1 MRVERKGSQKR
12 IGLVDNWIV
21 LLHGQRL
28 GEATVKK
35 RFGRSENTVLTFN
48 VSEVGKFF

>member
-1 MRVERKGSQKR
+1 MGT
-12 IGLVDNWIV
+12 V

-35 RFGRSENTVLTFN
+35 GSGGSESTALTFN